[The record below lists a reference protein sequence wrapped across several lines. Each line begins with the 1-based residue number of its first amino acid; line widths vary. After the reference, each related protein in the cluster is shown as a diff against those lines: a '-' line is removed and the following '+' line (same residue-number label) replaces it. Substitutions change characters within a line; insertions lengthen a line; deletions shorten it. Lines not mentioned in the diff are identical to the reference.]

1 MPTLAERTDET
12 LIKLIER
19 YGPPAGEPGPERF
32 VREMLQVEVI
42 DDWQIRVL
50 RAYGRGE
57 RRIAIRSCHGVGKTA
72 VAAWCILHQLLFR
85 FPQKVVAT
93 APTKDQLFNALFPEV
108 LKWFGKLPQAL
119 RDLYVVKTESI
130 SLAANPAE
138 SFFRA
143 RTARVETPEALAGVH
158 CDPGYVLLLADE
170 GSAVPEPIFEAA
182 SGSMSQETATT
193 FLLGNPT
200 RTSGLFYRVHTYLR
214 KDIIGPDGW
223 FTIHVSYKD
232 SPRVGEDFAR
242 QIANTYGEE
251 SNAYRV
257 RVLGEFPKSEDDTV
271 IPFEWV
277 EAARNRELSPPP
289 ADTARVWGLDV
300 ARFGSNKSVLCE
312 RQGYYVHE
320 MTPYQGLDTMQLCG
334 RVKQRYND
342 LPPHLRPKEI
352 LVDVIGIGAG
362 VVDRLRELNLPVRGI
377 NVAESASESD
387 RFKNLRA
394 ELWWAA
400 RDWFEGKKVRLGPDV
415 PQILADELVSQ
426 RLDDPTS
433 TGKIRL
439 KKKERGASSPDYAD
453 AFVLTFASSAA
464 VFAGGNDSRV
474 SWNEPLKRNLKGIV

>member
-1 MPTLAERTDET
+1 M
-12 LIKLIER
+12 
-19 YGPPAGEPGPERF
+19 GPEMF
-32 VREMLQVEVI
+32 VTEMLGVVVI
-42 DDWQIRVL
+42 DGWQREVL

-85 FPQKVVAT
+85 YPQKVIAT

-108 LKWFGKLPQAL
+108 LKWFGKLPEAL
-119 RDLYVVKTESI
+119 QCLYIVKTESI
-130 SLAANPAE
+130 SLAANPPE

-143 RTARVETPEALAGVH
+143 RTARVEMPEALAGVH

-170 GSAVPEPIFEAA
+170 GSAVPEPIYEAA
-182 SGSMSQETATT
+182 VGSMSQETATT

-214 KDIIGPDGW
+214 KDQIGEDGW

-232 SPRVGEDFAR
+232 SDRVGDDFAR
-242 QIANTYGEE
+242 QIAHTYGED

-257 RVLGEFPKSEDDTV
+257 RVLGEFPRADEDTM

-277 EAARNRELSPPP
+277 ESARNREMTAPPK
-289 ADTARVWGLDV
+289 DTTRVWGLDV
-300 ARFGSNKSVLCE
+300 ARFGDDVSVLCE
-312 RQGYYVHE
+312 RQSYYVHWTE
-320 MTPYQGLDTMQLCG
+320 EYKALDTMQLCG

-342 LPPHLRPKEI
+342 LPPHERPQQI

-377 NVAESASESD
+377 NVSETAAETAKY
-387 RFKNLRA
+387 RNVRA
-394 ELWWAA
+394 ELWGKAK
-400 RDWFEGKKVRLGPDV
+400 DWFEGKRCRLGPDV
-415 PQILADELVSQ
+415 ARELVDELVT
-426 RLDDPTS
+426 PTYTFTS
-433 TGKIRL
+433 GGKLQLESKRDM
-439 KKKERGASSPDYAD
+439 KKRGLGSPNHAD

-464 VFAGGNDSRV
+464 TLSGSSERPI
-474 SWNEPLKRNLKGIV
+474 SWNKPLKRNLKGIV